1 MSPRIY
7 VHPELQNMTLF
18 GNKSSADIISQDKM
32 RLYWIGVGP
41 KSKSKRT
48 GHNTERIQE
57 HREEDHVKL
66 DRDCSDAATSQGIL
80 RIAMLRISG
89 SHQKLG
95 IGKER
100 FFPRAIRGTA
110 VPPP

>member
-1 MSPRIY
+1 M
-7 VHPELQNMTLF
+7 
-18 GNKSSADIISQDKM
+18 
-32 RLYWIGVGP
+32 GP

-89 SHQKLG
+89 SH
-95 IGKER
+95 
-100 FFPRAIRGTA
+100 
-110 VPPP
+110 